1 MVGVVVAVVV
11 VVVVV
16 VVAVV
21 VVVVIKPPTKINK
34 FSLLLPETGTGLDLL
49 DRGQVAAT
57 LFGVLPVSGQRERTC
72 ALSPLPMAE
81 EHG

>member
-1 MVGVVVAVVV
+1 M
-11 VVVVV
+11 
-16 VVAVV
+16 
-21 VVVVIKPPTKINK
+21 
-34 FSLLLPETGTGLDLL
+34 LLPETGTGLALL
-49 DRGQVAAT
+49 DTGQVAAA

>member
-1 MVGVVVAVVV
+1 MVVV
-11 VVVVV
+11 VVVVRV
-16 VVAVV
+16 VR
-21 VVVVIKPPTKINK
+21 VVVVIVVVMKKPPKKINK
-34 FSLLLPETGTGLDLL
+34 VSLLLPETGTGLDLL

-72 ALSPLPMAE
+72 VLSPLPMAE